1 MKVWV
6 FVALDVELDRAAT
19 MNIIKCVVPISGGK
33 DSQACLKLA
42 LQRFDK
48 SEILGLFCDTK
59 FEHPLT
65 YAHVDK
71 ISEMYGIRIEK
82 LNNGDVPTLVRKHGR
97 FPSDAARFCTDE
109 LKIKVGKAFYK
120 KLAQEQGQGFEVWY
134 GMRKAESSQREK
146 RYAGTVCDD
155 IYPPHLF
162 MPSKYPQYLAKLGVM
177 IRLPIVDWQ
186 TEDVFDFLDGEQSPL
201 YKMGFDRVG
210 CFPCLAGGD
219 YWKAKAFAFDDFGKS
234 QRIKVVQLGHEI
246 KKNVFTSIKWSLRN
260 LDAIAV
266 TRNRKQVNKDDLF
279 DAPCMMCHI

>member
-1 MKVWV
+1 M
-6 FVALDVELDRAAT
+6 ATT

-33 DSQACLKLA
+33 DSQSCVKLA
-42 LQRFDK
+42 LQKFDK

-71 ISEMYGIRIEK
+71 ISEMYGIRIKK
-82 LNNGDVPTLVRKHGR
+82 LNNGDVPTLVRKYGR

-186 TEDVFDFLDGEQSPL
+186 TEDVFEFLDGEQSPL
-201 YKMGFDRVG
+201 YSMGFDRVG

-234 QRIKVVQLGHEI
+234 QRIKVVQLGQEI
-246 KKNVFTSIKWSLRN
+246 KKNVFTSMKWSLRN
-260 LDAIAV
+260 LDALVV
-266 TRNRKQVNKDDLF
+266 TRNRKQVTEDDLF

>member
-1 MKVWV
+1 
-6 FVALDVELDRAAT
+6 

-33 DSQACLKLA
+33 DSQCCVKLA
-42 LQRFDK
+42 LQKFDK
-48 SEILGLFCDTK
+48 SEILGVFCDTK

-71 ISEMYGIRIEK
+71 ISEMYDIEIVK
-82 LNNGDVPTLVRKHGR
+82 LNNGDVPTLVRKYGR

-109 LKIKVGKAFYK
+109 LKIKVGKDFYK

-146 RYAGTVCDD
+146 RYAGTVCDE

-186 TEDVFDFLDGEQSPL
+186 TEDVFEFLDGEQSPL
-201 YKMGFDRVG
+201 
-210 CFPCLAGGD
+210 
-219 YWKAKAFAFDDFGKS
+219 
-234 QRIKVVQLGHEI
+234 
-246 KKNVFTSIKWSLRN
+246 
-260 LDAIAV
+260 
-266 TRNRKQVNKDDLF
+266 
-279 DAPCMMCHI
+279 

>member
-1 MKVWV
+1 MAGTK
-6 FVALDVELDRAAT
+6 
-19 MNIIKCVVPISGGK
+19 MIKCVVPISGGK

-42 LQRFDK
+42 LQKFNK

-71 ISEMYGIRIEK
+71 ISEIYGVKIEK
-82 LNNGDVPTLVRKHGR
+82 VNNGDVPTLVRKYKR
-97 FPSDAARFCTDE
+97 FPSDAARFCTDQ
-109 LKIKVGKAFYK
+109 LKIKAGKEFYK
-120 KLAQEQGQGFEVWY
+120 KLAQEQGLGFEVWY

-146 RYAGTVCDD
+146 RYAGTICDE

-162 MPSKYPQYLAKLGVM
+162 MPSKYPQYLEKLGVM

-186 TEDVFDFLDGEQSPL
+186 TEDVFEFLDGEQSPL
-201 YKMGFDRVG
+201 YQLGFDRVG

-246 KKNVFTSIKWSLRN
+246 KKNVFTSAKWSLRN

-266 TRNRKQVNKDDLF
+266 NNNKAKTNEDDLF
-279 DAPCMMCHI
+279 DSPCLMCHI

>member
-1 MKVWV
+1 M
-6 FVALDVELDRAAT
+6 AAT

-33 DSQACLKLA
+33 DSQSCVKLA
-42 LQRFDK
+42 LQKFDK

-71 ISEMYGIRIEK
+71 ISEMYGIEIVK
-82 LNNGDVPTLVRKHGR
+82 LNNGDVPTLVKKHKR

-120 KLAQEQGQGFEVWY
+120 KLAQEQGEGFEVWL

-146 RYAGTVCDD
+146 RYAGTICDD

-162 MPSKYPQYLAKLGVM
+162 MPSKFPKLLEKLGVM
-177 IRLPIVDWQ
+177 IRLPVIDWQ
-186 TEDVFDFLDGEQSPL
+186 TEDVFEFLDGEQSPL

-219 YWKAKAFAFDDFGKS
+219 FWKAKAFGFDDFGKS
-234 QRIKVVQLGHEI
+234 QRIKVVQLAHEV
-246 KKNVFTSIKWSLRN
+246 NDAVFTSMKWSLRN
-260 LDAIAV
+260 LDAMV
-266 TRNRKQVNKDDLF
+266 TGKGKENADDLF

>member
-1 MKVWV
+1 
-6 FVALDVELDRAAT
+6 

-33 DSQACLKLA
+33 DSQCCVKLA
-42 LQRFDK
+42 LQKFDK

-82 LNNGDVPTLVRKHGR
+82 LNNGDVPTLVRKYGR

-120 KLAQEQGQGFEVWY
+120 KLAQEQGEGFEVWY

-162 MPSKYPQYLAKLGVM
+162 MPSKYPQYLEKLGVM

-186 TEDVFDFLDGEQSPL
+186 TEDVFEFLEGEQSPL

-260 LDAIAV
+260 LDAIVV
-266 TRNRKQVNKDDLF
+266 TRNRKQVNEDDLF